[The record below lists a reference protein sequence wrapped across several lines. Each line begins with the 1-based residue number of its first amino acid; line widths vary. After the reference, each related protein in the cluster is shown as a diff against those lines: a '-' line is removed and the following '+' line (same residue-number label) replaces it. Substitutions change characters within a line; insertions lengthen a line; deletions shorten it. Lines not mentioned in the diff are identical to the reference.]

1 MPIMDTL
8 KTIATVLIIAL
19 YNLPSSYGIPETND
33 TAIPEGQRM
42 KQKCLTFSAGNGRA
56 NGTSRV
62 MKNEKP
68 VDLRKFLSS
77 RYESIIKIILPNSLK
92 NIPRGAFQ
100 GGNGA
105 YQG

>member
-1 MPIMDTL
+1 MDAL

-33 TAIPEGQRM
+33 TTIPEGQRM
-42 KQKCLTFSAGNGRA
+42 KQGCLRSSAGKNERA
-56 NGTSRV
+56 NGISRV

-77 RYESIIKIILPNSLK
+77 RYESIITQFSKKYSSRSLS
-92 NIPRGAFQ
+92 RR
-100 GGNGA
+100 
-105 YQG
+105 